1 MGDVS
6 AATERPD
13 PALPGVTLLGLDE
26 PASALVQA
34 YERNRLHHAWLLTG
48 PQGLGKAALAHR
60 FARLLLGAE
69 ADHARALEAR
79 PEDAVVRLV
88 MAQSHPD
95 FLALDRYG
103 PDGAVRRSISV
114 DEARRLPEFFSKAP
128 AMSRHRVAL
137 VDAVDDLNTNA
148 ANAILKIL
156 EEPPERGVLLLVS
169 HAPGKL
175 LPTVRSRCRRLV
187 VRPWPTETL
196 SSYLAAT
203 QGLGAVDADHL
214 AAQALGSPGRALAL
228 LGAKDKLDDAAV
240 AALLDPAAQGDPVR
254 LAALADTFR
263 GAEGGRRLGQLL
275 HRLCDMIAERLRR
288 QTFADPSTASRWAEV
303 WLRLSQLPDEAEG
316 LNLDRNDVFW
326 SALAELRAATAF
338 HPLKI

>member
-1 MGDVS
+1 MT
-6 AATERPD
+6 AATDRPD
-13 PALPGVTLLGLDE
+13 PALPGLTLMGLDD

-60 FARLLLGAE
+60 FARFLLGAK
-69 ADHARALEAR
+69 ADQSCVL
-79 PEDAVVRLV
+79 DAGADDPAVRLV

-95 FLALDRYG
+95 FLSLDRYG
-103 PDGAVRRSISV
+103 PDGAFRRSISV
-114 DEARRLPEFFSKAP
+114 DDARRLPEFFSKAP
-128 AMSRHRVAL
+128 ALSRYRVAV

-187 VRPWPTETL
+187 VRPWPSEML
-196 SSYLAAT
+196 ADYLASV
-203 QGLGAVDADHL
+203 QGLGRDEAEYL
-214 AAQALGSPGRALAL
+214 AAQALGSPGRALSL
-228 LGAKDKLDDAAV
+228 YGAKDKMDDLAV
-240 AALLDPAAQGDPVR
+240 AALLDPAAQADPVR

-263 GAEGGRRLGQLL
+263 GAEGGRRLSQLL
-275 HRLCDMIAERLRR
+275 LRLCDLIADQLRSR
-288 QTFADPSTASRWAEV
+288 TFADPSTSSRWAEV
-303 WLRLSQLPDEAEG
+303 WRKLSQLPDEAEG

-326 SALAELRAATAF
+326 SALAELRAATAS
-338 HPLKI
+338 HPLQS

>member
-1 MGDVS
+1 MSS
-6 AATERPD
+6 ATDRPD
-13 PALPGVTLLGLDE
+13 PALPGVPLLGLNE

-34 YERNRLHHAWLLTG
+34 FQRNRLHHAWLLTG

-60 FARLLLGAE
+60 FARMLLGAQ
-69 ADHARALEAR
+69 ADQNRVLDAR
-79 PEDAVVRLV
+79 PEDPVVRLV

-95 FLALDRYG
+95 FLTLDRYG
-103 PDGAVRRSISV
+103 PDGALRRSISV
-114 DEARRLPEFFSKAP
+114 DDARRLPEFFSKAP
-128 AMSRHRVAL
+128 AMSQYRVAL

-187 VRPWPTETL
+187 VRPWPVETL
-196 SSYLAAT
+196 AEHLVST
-203 QGLGAVDADHL
+203 QGLGRDDAGQL

-240 AALLDPAAQGDPVR
+240 AALLDPTAQGDPVR
-254 LAALADTFR
+254 LAALADSFR

-275 HRLCDMIAERLRR
+275 MRLCDLIADRLRHHAF
-288 QTFADPSTASRWAEV
+288 TDPSTASRWAEV
-303 WLRLSQLPDEAEG
+303 WRKLSQLPDEAEG

-326 SALAELRAATAF
+326 SALAELRAATASN
-338 HPLKI
+338 PLQG